1 VASKRRS
8 NQIRIDQLLVEQGFC
23 ESRTKAQALIL
34 AGEVYI
40 NTQRID
46 KPSTF
51 VAPDC
56 EPEVRRPQ
64 RFVSRGGDKLDG
76 ALTDLALDVAGLV
89 CVDVGASTGGFT
101 DCLLQRGASRV
112 YAVDVGHGL
121 LAYKLQSDPRV
132 VVRDRTNARF
142 LKPEDFEEPIDF
154 VVVDASFI
162 GMTQLADA
170 LTAIARPGGQ
180 VLTMIKPQ
188 FEVGREAARANR
200 GVIKDPELRADAIK
214 NASQELERAG
224 LTPLRGSDSK
234 TPGPKGNVEH
244 FLLSTKLA
252 SDRAT

>member
-8 NQIRIDQLLVEQGFC
+8 NQIRIDQLLVERGLC
-23 ESRTKAQALIL
+23 DSRTKAQALIL
-34 AGEVYI
+34 AGEVYV

-56 EPEVRRPQ
+56 EPEVRRAQ

-76 ALTDLALDVAGLV
+76 ALTDLEVDVAGLV

-142 LKPEDFEEPIDF
+142 LKPEDFEDQVDL

-170 LTAIARPGGQ
+170 LAAIVRSNGR

-188 FEVGREAARANR
+188 FEVGRDAARANR
-200 GVIKDPELRADAIK
+200 GVIKDPELRDAAIQS
-214 NASQELERAG
+214 AIDELVRAG
-224 LTPLRGSDSK
+224 LTPLRGADSK
-234 TPGPKGNVEH
+234 THGPKGNVEH
-244 FLLSTKLA
+244 FLLSTKP
-252 SDRAT
+252 

>member
-8 NQIRIDQLLVEQGFC
+8 NQIRIDQLLVERGLC

-34 AGEVYI
+34 AGEVYVS
-40 NTQRID
+40 TQRID
-46 KPSTF
+46 KPSAF

-56 EPEVRRPQ
+56 EPEVRRAQ

-76 ALTDLALDVAGLV
+76 ALTDLELDVTALV

-142 LKPEDFEEPIDF
+142 LKPEDFEEPIDL

-170 LTAIARPGGQ
+170 LSAIVRPGGR

-188 FEVGREAARANR
+188 FEVGRDAARANR
-200 GVIKDPELRADAIK
+200 GVIKDPELRAEAIRS
-214 NASQELERAG
+214 AVDELVRAG
-224 LTPLRGSDSK
+224 LTPLHGADSK
-234 TPGPKGNVEH
+234 THGPKGNVEH
-244 FLLSTKLA
+244 FLLSTK
-252 SDRAT
+252 S